1 MKICVFLIFLHYQ
14 SVYCLSFA
22 EPLNVLFGALSFSVR
37 FKELKAFLLRTGMAP
52 PSWRLRRSRAAKS
65 GGARA
70 EEAQDPRLLVDTSSS
85 SSSSD
90 EDEDVGLQSVM
101 GELMSVDK
109 GSR

>member
-1 MKICVFLIFLHYQ
+1 
-14 SVYCLSFA
+14 
-22 EPLNVLFGALSFSVR
+22 
-37 FKELKAFLLRTGMAP
+37 MAP
-52 PSWRLRRSRAAKS
+52 PSWRLRRSRAAKF
-65 GGARA
+65 GGAIA
-70 EEAQDPRLLVDTSSS
+70 EEAQDPRLLVDTSSSS